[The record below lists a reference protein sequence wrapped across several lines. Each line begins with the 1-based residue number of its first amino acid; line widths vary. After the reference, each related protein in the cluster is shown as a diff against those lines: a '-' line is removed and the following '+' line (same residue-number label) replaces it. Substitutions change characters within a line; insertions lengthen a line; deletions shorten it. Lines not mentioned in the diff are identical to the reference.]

1 MKGISHSIRRTFLA
15 GLAVVI
21 PIVVTILIFKLMF
34 QTLDNFLGPLVT
46 KALLLAGA
54 PIPETFEVP
63 GLGIVATILIIFL
76 VGGITKNFF
85 GRKLLDLSEWVVDQI
100 PIIRSVYTGA
110 KQVMSAIS
118 TAGAQS
124 FSKVVLIE
132 FPRKGAFSLA
142 FLTGENW
149 SEVQMRT
156 QEELV
161 NVFLPTTPNPTT
173 GYFMMIPKQDVI
185 ELDMTVEEGIK
196 MLVSAGLVSPTFQ
209 PPERGYKKV
218 KAIRDPQETLEH
230 SAGIKSAAQPD
241 T

>member
-1 MKGISHSIRRTFLA
+1 MKRVTHSIRRTFLA

-54 PIPETFEVP
+54 PIPKTFEVP
-63 GLGIVATILIIFL
+63 GLGIVSTILIVFM
-76 VGGITKNFF
+76 VGAVTKNYF
-85 GRKLLDLSEWVVDQI
+85 GRKLLDLSEWMVDQI

-142 FLTGENW
+142 FITGENF
-149 SEVQMRT
+149 SEVQQRT
-156 QEELV
+156 KEDLV

-173 GYFMMIPKQDVI
+173 GYFMMIPRQDVI
-185 ELDMTVEEGIK
+185 ELDMSVEEGIK
-196 MLVSAGLVSPTFQ
+196 MLVSAGLVTPKFN
-209 PPERGYKKV
+209 PPEEGYKKV
-218 KAIRDPQETLEH
+218 KAIRDPQETLEE
-230 SAGIKSAAQPD
+230 SAEYKAAPKPD
-241 T
+241 N